1 MDCDCDGYTSAAM
14 LVNYIMRAYAH
25 YPLKNFHYFIHDGK
39 QHGIELDKLPDKIDL
54 LIIPDAS
61 SNDNEQIR
69 QLHELGTE
77 VLILD

>member
-1 MDCDCDGYTSAAM
+1 M

-39 QHGIELDKLPDKIDL
+39 QHGIELDKLPNKIDL

-61 SNDNEQIR
+61 SNDNE
-69 QLHELGTE
+69 
-77 VLILD
+77 